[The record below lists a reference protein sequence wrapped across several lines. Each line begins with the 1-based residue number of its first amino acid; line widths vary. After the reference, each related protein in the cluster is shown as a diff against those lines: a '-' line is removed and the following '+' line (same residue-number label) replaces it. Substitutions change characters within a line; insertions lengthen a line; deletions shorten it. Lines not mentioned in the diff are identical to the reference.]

1 MIYFRYPSI
10 YADIIQGQSPS
21 KKFDFMFYA
30 SDGDNIKAHRLLTQF
45 SIWKMP
51 PFIISIHVY
60 LFIFLISNF
69 YESSKPVLV
78 FEISENN

>member
-1 MIYFRYPSI
+1 
-10 YADIIQGQSPS
+10 
-21 KKFDFMFYA
+21 MFYA

-45 SIWKMP
+45 SMWKMP

-60 LFIFLISNF
+60 LFLFLISNF

-78 FEISENN
+78 FKISENKKLSFNMIIISLGNSDLHI